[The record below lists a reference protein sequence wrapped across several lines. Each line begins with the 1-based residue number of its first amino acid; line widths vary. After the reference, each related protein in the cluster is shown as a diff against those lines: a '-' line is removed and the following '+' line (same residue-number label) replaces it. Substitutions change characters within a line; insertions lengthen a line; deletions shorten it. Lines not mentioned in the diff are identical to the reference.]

1 MKLCI
6 GEHDYLS
13 PLSCFSYSPVAL
25 VLISFGQQAC
35 TFCHLAS
42 SLLGSPAVQAST
54 FTDSAII
61 NLAFLLL
68 VSWVV
73 YALERRILAQ

>member
-1 MKLCI
+1 MKSCI

-13 PLSCFSYSPVAL
+13 PLLCFSYSPSVAL

-54 FTDSAII
+54 DSAII
-61 NLAFLLL
+61 NLAFSTTFAANCLY
-68 VSWVV
+68 VETCIS
-73 YALERRILAQ
+73 AH